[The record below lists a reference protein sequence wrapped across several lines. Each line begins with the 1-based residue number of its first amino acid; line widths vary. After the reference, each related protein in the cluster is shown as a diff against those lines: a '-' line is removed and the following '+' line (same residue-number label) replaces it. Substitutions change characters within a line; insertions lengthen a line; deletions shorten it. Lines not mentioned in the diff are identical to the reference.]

1 MGRSVTMNGRVRGVL
16 REMKRVCM
24 LDGDRSLS
32 SFVVKDVD
40 RTIANAR
47 TRVPARSASSTDRN
61 A

>member
-1 MGRSVTMNGRVRGVL
+1 MTSDLVRGVL
-16 REMKRVCM
+16 RGTKSVFM

-40 RTIANAR
+40 RRIANAR
-47 TRVPARSASSTDRN
+47 TLAPASSASNKGKN